1 MMNTDT
7 MIALAADKR
16 TQYMATAARERLAG
30 GAATAHSRRLPMQGF
45 RFSIGAALIA
55 AGGRLQGVA
64 TSLPEPPTIVPA
76 LPVGRSAQ

>member
-1 MMNTDT
+1 
-7 MIALAADKR
+7 
-16 TQYMATAARERLAG
+16 
-30 GAATAHSRRLPMQGF
+30 MQGF

-76 LPVGRSAQ
+76 LPVRRSAH